1 MARDITIPAKTV
13 QEEII
18 VVEEAVGQ
26 YVRVVVG
33 ILNED
38 GKTFNTNE
46 GVKEYRIV
54 GEDLTELNGPATAWS
69 PDKPTGTYRN
79 EDLWHY
85 IDLLN
90 QGG

>member
-1 MARDITIPAKTV
+1 MARDITIPSQTV
-13 QEEII
+13 KEEIV
-18 VVEEAVGQ
+18 VVEELVNQ

-33 ILNED
+33 VLNQD
-38 GKTFNTNE
+38 GKTFNTNM

-54 GEDLTELNGPATAWS
+54 GDNLTELNGPATAWA

-79 EDLWHY
+79 EDLWHF

-90 QGG
+90 QS